1 VISSQVGLRKP
12 GPAAAGQPG
21 NAYHHTNLVSDLPG
35 LPQLTDP
42 DLVNPWGMAAGPT
55 TPAWV
60 ADNGTDR
67 ATIYPGFV
75 GGSPIT
81 KAGLMVNIPGGA
93 PTGQVFNPTAGF
105 VVRSG
110 DASGS
115 ARFIFDSEA
124 GLVTGWN
131 PGVPPPS
138 TQAQVGAGVPD
149 ASTRAWPSPT
159 VAARRSCTPR
169 TSTNARI
176 DVFDQGFDLVH
187 LAGSFTD
194 PAIPPGFAPFNVQEV
209 GGLLYVAYARQ
220 DAEAEA
226 EDEVAGPALG
236 FVDVYSTSGQ
246 LLRHLIEHGQLNA
259 PWGLVLAPA
268 GFGRFAGALL
278 VGNFGNGR
286 INAYNPTTGEFLG
299 RLRHEDGSPIEIEG
313 LWALRFGNESPATRP
328 PCCSPPAS
336 TTRPTACSAPS
347 KRQADRPLAASPPGP
362 VPAVVPAAPDPTEA
376 AVRPGP
382 AQPSGCYP
390 LR

>member
-1 VISSQVGLRKP
+1 MPDPAGPPSRRIPRWLGGVRGALVLAVVAGLVAL
-12 GPAAAGQPG
+12 GPAAGAAGQPG
-21 NAYHHTNLVSDLPG
+21 NAYHQTNLVSDLPG
-35 LPQLTDP
+35 LAQLTDP

-75 GGSPIT
+75 NGSPIT
-81 KAGLMVNIPGGA
+81 KAGLVVSIPGGA

-110 DASGS
+110 DASGP

-131 PGVPPPS
+131 PGVAPPAP
-138 TQAQVGAGVPD
+138 TTPAG
-149 ASTRAWPSPT
+149 TFLY
-159 VAARRSCTPR
+159 AADFHH
-169 TSTNARI
+169 ARI
-176 DVFDQGFDLVH
+176 DVFDQGFNLVQ
-187 LAGSFTD
+187 LSGSFTD
-194 PAIPPGFAPFNVQEV
+194 PAIPPGFAPFNVQEL
-209 GGLLYVAYARQ
+209 GGRLYVAYAKQ
-220 DAEAEA
+220 DADA

-268 GFGRFAGALL
+268 AGFGRFSGALL

-286 INAYNPTTGEFLG
+286 INAYNPSTGEFLG

-313 LWALRFGNESPATRP
+313 LWALRFGNGVTGDP
-328 PCCSPPAS
+328 S
-336 TTRPTACSAPS
+336 TLLFTAGIDDEAHGLFGAI
-347 KRQADRPLAASPPGP
+347 QAAG
-362 VPAVVPAAPDPTEA
+362 
-376 AVRPGP
+376 
-382 AQPSGCYP
+382 
-390 LR
+390 